1 MAKDFTNNATSA
13 YFSAATT
20 PKTAERK
27 DEKTELAKILE
38 GKTQA
43 EIKEL
48 LKEYQPESRSRHIQI
63 LATPSLYARIKDR
76 IEKRSTASR
85 KFSMNNAFEEA
96 MTAWLDEQDSE
107 EMQDL

>member
-13 YFSAATT
+13 YLSAGTKKA
-20 PKTAERK
+20 AEIK
-27 DEKTELAKILE
+27 DEKTELKKLLE

-76 IEKRSTASR
+76 IEKRSSASR

-96 MTAWLDEQDSE
+96 MEAWLDEQE
-107 EMQDL
+107 QLEMQDL